1 MKGTGLGLSLSR
13 SLAERDG
20 GTVDATSTPG
30 RGSAFWVELP
40 VREADTPA

>member
-20 GTVDATSTPG
+20 GTVDAESTPG

-40 VREADTPA
+40 VHEGDRPD